1 MVAEDDTDV
10 LVGQARDGDPHARE
24 RLLDHCRSRL
34 RRMVA
39 ARLDPRLAA
48 RVDPSDVV
56 QETLAEADRKLDA
69 YLRDVPLPFFPWLR
83 RLAWERLAKLHYH
96 HLQTGKRSLRREQQQ
111 PVGLS
116 DDSLQQFADYLATT
130 SGGPVQR
137 LLRAEL
143 KGRVSARARKAPRAR
158 PRGAGH
164 ALSRRLVERRDRGV
178 AFDQRSGRSRPPH
191 QGPRSTSRPAA

>member
-24 RLLDHCRSRL
+24 LLLDHCRSRL

-69 YLRDVPLPFFPWLR
+69 YLRDIPLPFFPWLR
-83 RLAWERLAKLHYH
+83 RLAWERLAKLHY
-96 HLQTGKRSLRREQQQ
+96 
-111 PVGLS
+111 
-116 DDSLQQFADYLATT
+116 
-130 SGGPVQR
+130 
-137 LLRAEL
+137 
-143 KGRVSARARKAPRAR
+143 R
-158 PRGAGH
+158 PA
-164 ALSRRLVERRDRGV
+164 
-178 AFDQRSGRSRPPH
+178 SGRSAASNN
-191 QGPRSTSRPAA
+191 STSACPTTRYSSLPTT